1 LTPRFHARADSPPAL
16 RTVVLVGLLLLNA
29 CRFEPVKSPAAPPHV
44 VVVVVDTLRAD
55 HLPLYGYARD
65 TAPFLTKLGTE
76 GAVFDHAVSTSSY
89 TAEAISSLFTGFY
102 PSATP
107 WGAGWH
113 ARPSLNHPTLA
124 LRFRE
129 AGYKTALFSES
140 PMLDHPEY
148 FRGFDR
154 TECLKTFGVS
164 GQAPNLV
171 AKALEWLEA
180 NADAPTLLYLH
191 ILDPHAP
198 YAPPPA
204 EYDAFVTARPEA
216 PVEMEED
223 LRVRLS
229 QLKADGFGAGEARF
243 ENMVQ
248 RYDAEIAFVDRA
260 IETLFDGMERLGTLD
275 ETLAVITADH
285 GEEFLDHGYVE
296 HAWKLYPE
304 TFRVPMIFWRPGLIA
319 PARVSG
325 TVSLVDVLP
334 TLLHLQDLEAEEGI
348 NGKNLFRKEAGVAR
362 LAVDGEPRVMELLIQ
377 SRCLIRAVI
386 TEEVLYLAYWK
397 WLSPEDCERTAN
409 LPKENRMAFFEGAEK
424 PIDPWGP
431 IVREEYYDLKADP
444 GCTTDLAATRPEAL
458 SRWRAHLEAYRETC
472 PPQLPDRY
480 KATKEANVL
489 TPEQTMLLVG
499 IDPAYL
505 APPPGGMPD
514 EETLRTL
521 GYL

>member
-1 LTPRFHARADSPPAL
+1 MARALPGFRWVAL
-16 RTVVLVGLLLLNA
+16 IGLLLLPA
-29 CRFEPVKSPAAPPHV
+29 CRYEVPVNSDVPRHV

-55 HLPLYGYARD
+55 HLPVYGYARA
-65 TAPFLTKLGTE
+65 TAPFLTKLGNE
-76 GAVFDHAVSTSSY
+76 GVVFERAVSTSSY
-89 TAEAISSLFTGFY
+89 TAEAISSLFTGYY
-102 PSATP
+102 PSATS

-113 ARPSLNHPTLA
+113 ARPSLNHRTLA

-180 NADAPTLLYLH
+180 NADAPTFLYLH

-198 YAPPPA
+198 YAPPSA
-204 EYDAFVTARPEA
+204 EYDAFVTERPDA

-223 LRVRLS
+223 LRVRLTE
-229 QLKADGFGAGEARF
+229 LKAEGFGPGEARF

-260 IETLFDGMERLGTLD
+260 IETLFDGMQRLGTLD

-304 TFRVPMIFWRPGLIA
+304 TFRVPMIFWCPGLIA
-319 PARVSG
+319 PAREAQ

-334 TLLHLQDLEAEEGI
+334 SLLHLQGLGADESL
-348 NGKNLFRKEAGVAR
+348 NGTSLFRKEERIAR
-362 LAVDGEPRVMELLIQ
+362 LAVNGEPRIIELLIQ
-377 SRCLIRAVI
+377 SRCLIRGVI
-386 TEEVLYLAYWK
+386 TDDELYLAYWK

-409 LPKENRMAFFEGAEK
+409 LPRENRMAFFEGIEK
-424 PIDPWGP
+424 PIHPWGP

-444 GCTTDLAATRPEAL
+444 GCTEDLAAARSDAL
-458 SRWRAHLEAYRETC
+458 ARWRAHLEAYRETC

-489 TPEQTMLLVG
+489 TPEQATLLVG

-514 EETLRTL
+514 DETLRTL